1 MKILTKSVGIL
12 FIFSSPTRVTQVKYI
27 EELPDM
33 SDLVHAQPVAE
44 YDDDRTVFPM
54 QGERWGLVLYS
65 VENGACTSLFQR
77 SYE

>member
-1 MKILTKSVGIL
+1 MQTIFWLEQKCLKITMKILTKSVGIL

-44 YDDDRTVFPM
+44 YDDGRTVFPM
-54 QGERWGLVLYS
+54 QGER
-65 VENGACTSLFQR
+65 
-77 SYE
+77 

>member
-54 QGERWGLVLYS
+54 QGER
-65 VENGACTSLFQR
+65 
-77 SYE
+77 